1 MLPTTTPESVGP
13 GTEGLERIRPW
24 MQGRGRRQAYRRR
37 HPRSAL
43 RALVCQALID

>member
-24 MQGRGRRQAYRRR
+24 MQGCVDAGKLPGAGFLVAYCALPSTGR
-37 HPRSAL
+37 
-43 RALVCQALID
+43 